1 MGERRPE
8 IEEETGERRW
18 ERGDVRGSYPKKIPV
33 RYILIEAKALTSS
46 SIETPLPC
54 LYNCLVGSWQLYR
67 QTANAVYSR
76 QSSYTDREKSSHLMT
91 TGGAYAS
98 IKIYLL
104 WSYPKNVVLFI

>member
-1 MGERRPE
+1 M
-8 IEEETGERRW
+8 
-18 ERGDVRGSYPKKIPV
+18 RGSYPKKIPV

-76 QSSYTDREKSSHLMT
+76 QSSYTDREKSHLMT

-104 WSYPKNVVLFI
+104 GSYPNQSIFLER